1 LCGSPSWKNYRNIWA
16 REFRENNSSTSNH
29 CISQKEGKICA
40 FIDAEHALDVL
51 YAKNLGVDVE
61 NLLVSQPDFGE
72 QALDILE
79 NFS

>member
-1 LCGSPSWKNYRNIWA
+1 M
-16 REFRENNSSTSNH
+16 
-29 CISQKEGKICA
+29 CI
-40 FIDAEHALDVL
+40 IDAEHALDVL

-79 NFS
+79 TLARSGAVNCNCYRFCCSTYTKS